1 MAGILNL
8 DLKLGLNMNA
18 PIIGTYRDYCAS
30 AKYPRPFDKQVDMYK
45 FAFENPER
53 TPREILAARKLGKTD
68 YITICGSGYSILKN
82 PNYKIL
88 LITKEATRGK
98 EIVAEVRETLANNG
112 AQFTTRSKTRVR
124 VRGCRGKEA
133 NLTAL
138 TIRSKGIRG
147 RHPDI
152 VIMEDPITPEDT
164 SETERARVKKT
175 YEEILKLTQNVAI
188 IGQPVHADDLY
199 QELRGKI
206 QTMEVWHG
214 TIPELDV
221 DLEVERAAG
230 VSEASIQ
237 ASYFGKI
244 LDDGGQPFRR
254 VELVD
259 YHAPKN
265 VMFIDPSHKG
275 GDLTAIAIGGFLGD
289 TLPVVGFAFRK
300 AWYDCLD
307 ELDKILGWYNVGRI
321 CIETNG
327 LGDLPVMQLRG
338 EGLAG
343 VCGKNHTG
351 NKHRRIMNMA
361 SFADALKLYDATN
374 NPNLPPEFIQANQLF
389 IERVR
394 KYEYNVKQDDPP
406 DAMAGL
412 CGFIGIIKDD

>member
-1 MAGILNL
+1 MNLNFNFNMR
-8 DLKLGLNMNA
+8 LNS
-18 PIIGTYRDYCAS
+18 PTIGTYRDYCNVAH
-30 AKYPRPFDKQVDMYK
+30 YPRPYDKQVEMFN
-45 FAFENPER
+45 FAFEYPEKK
-53 TPREILAARKLGKTD
+53 PRELLAARKLGKTD
-68 YITICGSGYSILKN
+68 YVTICGSGYSILKN
-82 PNYKIL
+82 PNFKIL
-88 LITKEATRGK
+88 LITKESTRGK
-98 EIVAEVRETLANNG
+98 EIVAEVRETLSANG
-112 AQFTTRSKTRVR
+112 VEFTNRAKTRIR

-152 VIMEDPITPEDT
+152 VIMEDPITPEDS

-175 YEEILKLTQNVAI
+175 YEEILKLTQNVVI

-206 QTMEVWHG
+206 PTMEVWHG
-214 TIPELDV
+214 AIPELDV
-221 DLEVERAAG
+221 DLDVERAAG
-230 VSEASIQ
+230 ASEASIQ

-244 LDDGGQPFRR
+244 LGDSGQPFRR

-289 TLPVVGFAFRK
+289 VLPVVGFAFQK
-300 AWYDCLD
+300 AWYDCLE
-307 ELDKILGWYNVGRI
+307 ELDAILGMFNVGRI
-321 CIETNG
+321 CVETNG
-327 LGDLPVMQLRG
+327 LGELPILQLRG
-338 EGLAG
+338 EGLSG
-343 VCGKNHTG
+343 VMGKNHTG
-351 NKHRRIMNMA
+351 NKHKRIMNMA
-361 SFADALKLYDATN
+361 SFADSLKLYDGRN
-374 NPNLPPEFIQANQLF
+374 SSMPPEFIQANQLF

-412 CGFIGIIKDD
+412 CGLIGIIKDE